1 MVAAA
6 KPAHVVH
13 VVEIAKRRK
22 GAKAERIQL
31 MIVCKECGFKNTD
44 ADSFC
49 GACGGFLEW
58 TGEKQAAPA
67 ARRRAA
73 KSRSRRRACTSASRR

>member
-22 GAKAERIQL
+22 GK
-31 MIVCKECGFKNTD
+31 
-44 ADSFC
+44 
-49 GACGGFLEW
+49 GGE
-58 TGEKQAAPA
+58 
-67 ARRRAA
+67 
-73 KSRSRRRACTSASRR
+73 ASS

>member
-22 GAKAERIQL
+22 WQGA
-31 MIVCKECGFKNTD
+31 
-44 ADSFC
+44 
-49 GACGGFLEW
+49 
-58 TGEKQAAPA
+58 GETQ
-67 ARRRAA
+67 
-73 KSRSRRRACTSASRR
+73 S